1 MEVLSKEDLVS
12 ADALDGQ
19 DGYFVGD
26 DFTVQKSENVGSI
39 DGGGIDEEAGS
50 DTDTDEDPPP
60 KSSSSKAST
69 TNKQSGATGDFE
81 NKRNPKNGDDAND
94 CDMYDAGKASECK
107 EQGNVHF
114 KQGEFALAVECYSD
128 AISFSDPTAEP
139 GSADGKQLAIY
150 YANRAACYLSLNE
163 LEPAVH
169 DCTDAIEYDPEYTRA
184 WQRRCTA
191 SERRGK
197 YSEALEDCK
206 KLLELTPEKG
216 VDGRTRTAEYSNLIK
231 KQAYLKTKSEAQ
243 FEKVKDEMMGKLKDL
258 GNTVLGKF
266 GMSMDNFQVQ
276 QQDGGGYSINFK
288 K

>member
-1 MEVLSKEDLVS
+1 MVS
-12 ADALDGQ
+12 IYYTDPQ
-19 DGYFVGD
+19 VGHEKQNNY
-26 DFTVQKSENVGSI
+26 TYTLTQ
-39 DGGGIDEEAGS
+39 AGS
-50 DTDTDEDPPP
+50 DSDTDGDPPP
-60 KSSSSKAST
+60 KSSFSKQAST
-69 TNKQSGATGDFE
+69 TNKQSGSTGDLD

-163 LEPAVH
+163 LEAAVH
-169 DCTDAIEYDPEYTRA
+169 DCTDAIDYDPEYTRA

-216 VDGRTRTAEYSNLIK
+216 VDGRTRTAEYFLLTVRLHEHVRPAPVIVFRINSP
-231 KQAYLKTKSEAQ
+231 
-243 FEKVKDEMMGKLKDL
+243 L
-258 GNTVLGKF
+258 GW
-266 GMSMDNFQVQ
+266 S
-276 QQDGGGYSINFK
+276 
-288 K
+288 